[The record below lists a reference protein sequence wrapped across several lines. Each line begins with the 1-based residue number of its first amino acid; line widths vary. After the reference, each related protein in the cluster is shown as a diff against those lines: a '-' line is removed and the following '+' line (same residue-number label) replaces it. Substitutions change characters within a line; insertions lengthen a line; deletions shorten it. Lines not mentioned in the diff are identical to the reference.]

1 MDTNKKAAAAPVA
14 AIVLAA
20 GSSRRMGQ
28 PKQLLM
34 LNGKTLLEHTLG
46 NVREAGI
53 GEIVLVLGA
62 NAEEIGSRILTDGLK
77 VVVNAGHEAGM
88 GTSLRTGLAAVSPEM
103 EAALIVLADQPFV
116 RPRTLRAIVESRR
129 STGAQITIPLY
140 NGFRGNPVL
149 LDRSV
154 FPEVMSLSGD
164 VGCRAI
170 FGTHVEGIHK
180 LPVDDMGVLI
190 DIDSPEDL
198 QHLRLLAPEDEVDA
212 AVVSLP
218 DLERRPQEPTERN
231 RDRELVIIG
240 NDEVAVALAELA
252 RVLGMQVTVVDPLLG
267 LEDFYYADAVLHK
280 LNFSLLGSKEKCVL
294 VASRGRC
301 DEEALA
307 EALRTDARYIGLLA
321 NKKRSAEV
329 LTALKYQ
336 GFSEGQLKQIHAPA
350 GIEIGAKSPEE
361 IALSIAAEMVKVTSS
376 RTDG

>member
-1 MDTNKKAAAAPVA
+1 
-14 AIVLAA
+14 
-20 GSSRRMGQ
+20 
-28 PKQLLM
+28 
-34 LNGKTLLEHTLG
+34 
-46 NVREAGI
+46 
-53 GEIVLVLGA
+53 
-62 NAEEIGSRILTDGLK
+62 
-77 VVVNAGHEAGM
+77 
-88 GTSLRTGLAAVSPEM
+88 
-103 EAALIVLADQPFV
+103 
-116 RPRTLRAIVESRR
+116 
-129 STGAQITIPLY
+129 
-140 NGFRGNPVL
+140 
-149 LDRSV
+149 
-154 FPEVMSLSGD
+154 MSLSGD

>member
-28 PKQLLM
+28 PKQVLM
-34 LNGKTLLEHTLG
+34 FNGKTLLEHTLG